1 MDYREEP
8 PTHYQY
14 TQYFPHHRTP
24 PMLKTLII
32 INVAVFCLQLLIG
45 LFGGAKAEYA
55 FTTIFGLLP
64 NAVLHGFVWQFV
76 TSAFLHGG
84 IMHILLN
91 MFFLWMFGREL
102 EPALGSRRFLVF
114 YLTAAVFSG
123 ILFLVFDYFQHVAV
137 KGHEYVPCIGASG
150 AVMAVAMA
158 FALYWPNRIIL
169 FMFFIPM
176 RIRTFIIL
184 VAVMETLG
192 LLELGSN
199 IAHMAHLGG
208 LLWGYLFV
216 RYAWTVQSLLDRRS
230 SRAGAKSAYG
240 YDPDDDRRLNQ
251 ILDKINRRG
260 IQSLTWSEKRFLKK
274 MSRR

>member
-1 MDYREEP
+1 
-8 PTHYQY
+8 
-14 TQYFPHHRTP
+14 
-24 PMLKTLII
+24 
-32 INVAVFCLQLLIG
+32 
-45 LFGGAKAEYA
+45 
-55 FTTIFGLLP
+55 
-64 NAVLHGFVWQFV
+64 
-76 TSAFLHGG
+76 
-84 IMHILLN
+84 MHILLN

-216 RYAWTVQSLLDRRS
+216 RYAWTVQSLLDRMS